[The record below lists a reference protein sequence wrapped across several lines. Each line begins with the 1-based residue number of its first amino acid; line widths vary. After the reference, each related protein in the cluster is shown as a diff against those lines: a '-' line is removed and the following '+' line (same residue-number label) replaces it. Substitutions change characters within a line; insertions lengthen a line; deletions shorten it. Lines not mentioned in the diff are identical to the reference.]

1 MKGDSMEYGIQM
13 FSVRDLTEKDLPGAL
28 KKMAEIGYKNVEF
41 AGFFGYSA
49 EDVKKMLEENDLK
62 VSGTHSSLKDLID
75 DFEGTVAYHKALGN
89 KNYILPG
96 VDFSCKE
103 KIDENLAYM
112 NEFQEK
118 LAKEGMTLGYHN
130 HDHEFK
136 PTADGLIPYDELLK
150 RTNVKLEIDT
160 YWVYAAG
167 KDPVALMEE
176 LRDRLFVIHIKDGFS
191 NREGMPLGRGTA
203 PVREVYKKAVEMG
216 IPMVVESET
225 LTPDGVTEAEICFD
239 YLKELERE

>member
-1 MKGDSMEYGIQM
+1 MDYGIQM
-13 FSVRDLTEKDLPGAL
+13 FSVRDITQNDLAGAL
-28 KKMAEIGYKNVEF
+28 KKMAEIGYKNIEF
-41 AGFFGYSA
+41 AGFFGHSA
-49 EDVKKMLEENDLK
+49 EEVKQMLEDNGLC
-62 VSGTHSSLKDLID
+62 VSGTHSSLKDLVE

-96 VDFSCKE
+96 ADFSCRE
-103 KIDENLAYM
+103 KIDENLAYI

-118 LAKEGMTLGYHN
+118 LAMEGITLGYHN

-136 PTADGLIPYDELLK
+136 PTEDGLVPYDELLK

-160 YWVYAAG
+160 YWAYAAG

-176 LRDRLFVIHIKDGFS
+176 LKDRLFVIHIKDGFD

-203 PVREVYKKAVEMG
+203 PVKAVYKKAAEMG

-225 LTPDGVTEAEICFD
+225 LTPDGVTEAKICFD
-239 YLKELERE
+239 YLKEIEKEIL

>member
-1 MKGDSMEYGIQM
+1 MEYGIQM
-13 FSVRDLTEKDLPGAL
+13 FSVRDMTEKDLAGAL

-41 AGFFGYSA
+41 AGFFGHSA
-49 EDVKKMLEENDLK
+49 EEVKAMLEENGLQ
-62 VSGTHSSLKDLID
+62 VSGTHSGLKDLVE

-96 VDFSCKE
+96 ADFSCKE
-103 KIDENLAYM
+103 KIDENLAYI

-118 LAKEGMTLGYHN
+118 LAKEGITLGYHN

-136 PTADGLIPYDELLK
+136 PTPDGLVPYDELLA

-160 YWVYAAG
+160 YWAYAGG
-167 KDPVALMEE
+167 KDPVAMMEE
-176 LRDRLFVIHIKDGFS
+176 LKDRLFVIHIKDGFS
-191 NREGMPLGRGTA
+191 DRKGMPLGMGTA
-203 PVREVYKKAVEMG
+203 PVKDVYKKACEMG

-225 LTPDGVTEAEICFD
+225 LTPDGATEAEICFR
-239 YLKELERE
+239 YLKKLEEEAE